1 MKKILSVLMATLMFL
16 TLLMPLSVFAENGP
30 APIDWEEW
38 ANIDT
43 ESLDITDLDVS
54 FITVIDYEKEEM
66 GYVYPIEIATQAPV
80 TTKGISYD
88 KETNT
93 LTLNNVYIPYAG
105 LGIAAMGD
113 DFKIKLVGYN
123 ELGTLGAASLKW
135 GCSITLVGDGE
146 LVVNKN
152 LAFAEALNLDFTGVE
167 TGFFKASNSVALK
180 LCGVGEQ
187 EYSTSYPSVVITQAP
202 NADFSKVLI
211 LEGDVKENI
220 TVKSQK
226 FDINVYEQE
235 EAYCLNDIAIGNLNY
250 FRKTGDTETLY
261 AGDEIMEDG
270 CSTGCY
276 TLYVIEFDEIFD
288 MYLAKK
294 MNGYERVK
302 PTELGYV
309 EADTNDEIFDLMR
322 QSNLALWPASRRML
336 NVAYTEDG
344 TKCVFDEYIDKS
356 NSDMYRTITQSYP
369 LVEHPEYG
377 KVALTYTYFRGGQ
390 PNIKEKTLIDTRE
403 VYDYKS
409 FTSTITMNNG
419 GSVIPGKVTLKKAA
433 NAYGGVKVTWNAV
446 DGASRYKVYRSQYD
460 TRNKKWSKWS
470 ALGYSAETSYLD
482 KTAKNGAKYKYTVRA
497 ENVLGLGGYDKTGVS
512 TTYIA
517 APTVKIANASNG
529 IKVSWSKVSGATG
542 YTVYRS
548 QYQNGKWSSWKNMG
562 TAKADKSSWTDKN
575 VTSGVQYKYTVRT
588 VKNKLA
594 SGYKGTSGLVFLSQP
609 TVKIANASTGVKVS
623 WSKVSGATG
632 YTVYRSELANGK
644 WSSWKNMGTAKAD
657 KSSWVDKSAKS
668 GTQYKYTVRAVNG
681 GSKSTYKATSGLLY
695 LAQPTVKI
703 ANASNGIKVS
713 WNKVSGATGYT
724 VYRSEVSNGKWTSW
738 KNMGTAKSDKSSWT
752 DKNVKSGIQYK
763 YTVRAV
769 NGNFKSSYKASSA
782 LKYLVA
788 TKLSYVEVKEGIK
801 LSWNKVPGAK
811 SYVIYRNMNDI
822 GRGSGWTGYT
832 EYKTLDNKT
841 TTWIDKDVVELSVAY
856 TYKVYA
862 VNGDSKSVCVT
873 DSGTITR
880 TNRGVW

>member
-16 TLLMPLSVFAENGP
+16 TLLMPLNVFAENGP
-30 APIDWEEW
+30 YPVDWENVTEEELE
-38 ANIDT
+38 NIKT
-43 ESLDITDLDVS
+43 ISMIGLM
-54 FITVIDYEKEEM
+54 DYTTFEIGYLYPEILAEEM
-66 GYVYPIEIATQAPV
+66 PV
-80 TTKGISYD
+80 NSKGLSYD
-88 KETNT
+88 EKTNT
-93 LTLNNVYIPYAG
+93 LTLNNHKSNMMLS
-105 LGIAAMGD
+105 LGAMGD
-113 DFKIKLVGYN
+113 DFKINVVGYN
-123 ELGTLGAASLKW
+123 EIGCIGSIDMDWGGSVTITGNGVLVINEKKTYPASVTIDV
-135 GCSITLVGDGE
+135 SD
-146 LVVNKN
+146 
-152 LAFAEALNLDFTGVE
+152 TGY
-167 TGFFKASNSVALK
+167 GFFKTEESVSVK
-180 LCGVGEQ
+180 LTGNI
-187 EYSTSYPSVVITQAP
+187 STEL
-202 NADFSKVLI
+202 ADAEPTIWVLGTKEADTSKVIMLN
-211 LEGDVKENI
+211 GDVKASKESKKDAYEEVLYEQ
-220 TVKSQK
+220 TEVVWVDETYVQGDFYKSEK
-226 FDINVYEQE
+226 EEFKDKLFIGELYDYEEELYDVYEVVYDEELQNYIITYSDGLQSISLEDYGFEKLSGNATVPATILEVSSEPIELDTCIDENDKTCVFIDYSYE
-235 EAYCLNDIAIGNLNY
+235 EAGGEIEVYEIFEHSKYGKLALIYNPKNTYKEL
-250 FRKTGDTETLY
+250 KVVSTETY
-261 AGDEIMEDG
+261 YNHFNE
-270 CSTGCY
+270 ST
-276 TLYVIEFDEIFD
+276 
-288 MYLAKK
+288 
-294 MNGYERVK
+294 
-302 PTELGYV
+302 
-309 EADTNDEIFDLMR
+309 
-322 QSNLALWPASRRML
+322 
-336 NVAYTEDG
+336 
-344 TKCVFDEYIDKS
+344 
-356 NSDMYRTITQSYP
+356 TITINTI
-369 LVEHPEYG
+369 
-377 KVALTYTYFRGGQ
+377 A
-390 PNIKEKTLIDTRE
+390 
-403 VYDYKS
+403 
-409 FTSTITMNNG
+409 TS
-419 GSVIPGKVTLKKAA
+419 VPAKVTLKKAA
-433 NAYGGVKVTWNAV
+433 SAFGGVKVTWNTV

-460 TRNKKWSKWS
+460 TKTKKWTKWS
-470 ALGYSAETSYLD
+470 VLGYSETASYLD
-482 KTAKNGAKYKYTVRA
+482 KTAKNGVKYKYTVRA
-497 ENVLGLGGYDKTGVS
+497 ENMLGLGGYDKAGVS

-517 APTVKIANASNG
+517 APTVKIANTASG

-548 QYQNGKWSSWKNMG
+548 QFSGGKWSGWKNMG
-562 TAKADKSSWTDKN
+562 TLKSDKSAWTDKN
-575 VTSGVQYKYTVRT
+575 VKSGVQYKYTVRT
-588 VKNKLA
+588 VKNKLM
-594 SGYKGTSGLVFLSQP
+594 SSYKGTAGLVFLSQP

-632 YTVYRSELANGK
+632 YTVYRSELSNGK
-644 WSSWKNMGTAKAD
+644 WSSWKKMGTAKSD
-657 KSSWVDKSAKS
+657 KSAWTDKSAKS

-681 GSKSTYKATSGLLY
+681 NSKSTYKATSGLLY

-724 VYRSEVSNGKWTSW
+724 VYRSQYSDGKWSGW